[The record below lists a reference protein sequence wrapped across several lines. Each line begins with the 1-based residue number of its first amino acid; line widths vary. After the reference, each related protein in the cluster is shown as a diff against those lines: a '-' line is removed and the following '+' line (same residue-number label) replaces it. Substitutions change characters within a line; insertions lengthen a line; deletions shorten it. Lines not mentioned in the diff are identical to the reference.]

1 MLHLPVYRF
10 GEPYKSLDVDPVV
23 HFATGEKLAELSRAN
38 GALVERDMRH
48 AARAR
53 ALLRELSPS
62 ELLVRMKQA
71 AQLFMEATLP
81 LGEGTMS
88 PTDFVKLQSAT
99 TGLPENLCRANM
111 AKNQFVL
118 HNLAAI
124 LDALT
129 RGLDLTVLAR
139 GHGLEARGVPLSF
152 QAQSPV
158 LGMVLPN
165 NSPGVHALWLPV
177 PALQIGLVIKPG
189 SAEPW
194 TPYRMVAAFIQA
206 GLPKQAFALYPGG
219 HDVGG
224 AVLSACPR
232 ALIFGGEATVNQYKG
247 NPRVQVHGP
256 GWSKV
261 LFGNDCIDEWEKH
274 LEVLETS
281 VAANSGRSCINAS
294 AIYVPRHG
302 RAIGQALAARL
313 GPIQPTPPEDPQA
326 RLAAFTTPSFAEAI
340 NNEIEQDL
348 KTPGVED
355 CTAAFGPRLVKHER
369 HAYLRPTVLFTANP
383 DAAVCRREY
392 LFPFVVVV
400 ECPQEQILAKIGS
413 TLVATAITRD
423 AAWQRALLDAT
434 HIDRLNLGPIPTT
447 QLNWLQPHEGNII
460 DFLFRSRAFQ
470 SDPAYAAV

>member
-1 MLHLPVYRF
+1 MLHLPVLRF

-23 HFATGEKLAELSRAN
+23 HFATGEQMAEMSRAN

-48 AARAR
+48 AQRAR
-53 ALLRELSPS
+53 ALLRDLPAADV
-62 ELLVRMKQA
+62 LAKMKAA
-71 AQLFMEATLP
+71 AQLFLEADLP
-81 LGEGTMS
+81 MGDGVQS

-99 TGLPENLCRANM
+99 TGLPENMCRANM
-111 AKNQFVL
+111 AKNEFVL
-118 HNLAAI
+118 KNLDRI

-129 RGLDLTVLAR
+129 RGLDLGLLSR
-139 GHGLEARGVPLSF
+139 GHGIEARGVPLSY

-177 PALQIGLVIKPG
+177 PALQVGLIIKPG

-194 TPYRMVAAFIQA
+194 TPYRMVAAFVQA
-206 GLPKQAFALYPGG
+206 GLPRQAFAVYPGG
-219 HDVGG
+219 HDVGN
-224 AVLSACPR
+224 AVLTSCTR

-261 LFGNDCIDEWEKH
+261 LVGSDCIDQWESY
-274 LEVLETS
+274 LDVMAQSVLL
-281 VAANSGRSCINAS
+281 NSGRSCINAS

-302 RAIGQALAARL
+302 RAIAAALAERL
-313 GPIQPTPPEDPQA
+313 GPIEPTPPDDPQA
-326 RLAAFTTPSFAEAI
+326 KLAAFTMPSLAEAI
-340 NNEIEQDL
+340 HQEIEQDL

-355 CTAAFGPRLVKHER
+355 CTARFGPRLVRHER
-369 HAYLRPTVLFTANP
+369 HAYLRPTVLFAASP
-383 DAAVCRREY
+383 DLPVCRREY

-400 ECPQEQILAKIGS
+400 ECAEEQMLAKIGP
-413 TLVATAITRD
+413 TLVATVITKN

-434 HIDRLNLGPIPTT
+434 HVDRLNFGPIPTT

-470 SDPAYAAV
+470 SDPQFAAV

>member
-1 MLHLPVYRF
+1 MLHLPILRF
-10 GEPYKSLDVDPVV
+10 GEPYKSLDVDAVV
-23 HFATGEKLAELSRAN
+23 HFVTGDKVAELSRAN
-38 GALVERDMRH
+38 GAMVERDMRH
-48 AARAR
+48 APRAR
-53 ALLRELSPS
+53 AALRDLAPQ
-62 ELLVRMKQA
+62 ELLTRMRQA
-71 AQLFMEATLP
+71 ARLFMEGTLS
-81 LGEGTMS
+81 LGEGSQTAAE
-88 PTDFVKLQSAT
+88 FVKLQSAS

-111 AKNQFVL
+111 AKNQYVL
-118 HNLAAI
+118 ENLAGI

-129 RGLDLTVLAR
+129 RGLDLNVLAR
-139 GHGLEARGVPLSF
+139 GFGSEARGVPLSY

-177 PALQIGLVIKPG
+177 PALQVGLVIKPG

-206 GLPKQAFALYPGG
+206 GLPRQAFALYPGG

-232 ALIFGGEATVNQYKG
+232 ALVFGGEATVNQYKG
-247 NPRVQVHGP
+247 NPRIQVHGP

-261 LFGNDCIDEWEKH
+261 LFGNDCVDEWEQH
-274 LEVLETS
+274 IDVLATS

-294 AIYVPRHG
+294 AIYTPRHG
-302 RAIGQALAARL
+302 RAIARALAARL
-313 GPIQPTPPEDPQA
+313 GPIQPLPPDDPQA
-326 RLAAFTTPSFAEAI
+326 QLAAFTQPELAEAI
-340 NNEIEQDL
+340 NREIEHDL
-348 KTPGVED
+348 QTPGVED
-355 CTAAFGPRLVKHER
+355 CTACFGPRLVKHQR

-383 DAAVCRREY
+383 DAPVCRREY

-400 ECPQEQILAKIGS
+400 ECPQEEMLGKIGS
-413 TLVATAITRD
+413 TLVATVITRD

-434 HIDRLNLGPIPTT
+434 HIDRLNFGPIPTT
-447 QLNWLQPHEGNII
+447 QLNWHQPHEGNLI

-470 SDPAYAAV
+470 SDPAYFLA

>member
-302 RAIGQALAARL
+302 RAIAQALAARL